1 MMTLISVIAALLGGA
16 CLAFAS
22 PQQGGRKALR
32 LAWLPLLPG
41 AVALAAVEYGFWA
54 GFFIALTAFM
64 LGMVLLPYL
73 NAYRRMRHAG

>member
-1 MMTLISVIAALLGGA
+1 MLTLISVFAALAGGI

-22 PQQGGRKALR
+22 PHHGGRAFLR
-32 LAWLPLLPG
+32 LACLPLLAG
-41 AVALAAVEYGFWA
+41 GVALAAADYGFWA

-73 NAYRRMRHAG
+73 NAFRRMRHAG